1 VDLFLATCQGLGLAL
16 AAGIVA
22 GAIAGTVPESARGL
36 TLVLLLAAAVG
47 AALAFGAS
55 LESEGHPAWPGWPV
69 GAALALLSFGIAR
82 SVVAGAA
89 GRVGGS
95 GSPAAIAGTVAL
107 VGLALAALSLLLPP
121 VSLVFGAALLV
132 LALRRRRR
140 ADEKYE
146 GLRSLR

>member
-22 GAIAGTVPESARGL
+22 GAIAGTVPERARGL
-36 TLVLLLAAAVG
+36 TLVLLLAAAIG
-47 AALAFGAS
+47 GALAFGAS
-55 LESEGHPAWPGWPV
+55 LESEDHPAWPGWPV
-69 GAALALLSFGIAR
+69 GAALAVLAFGIAR
-82 SVVAGAA
+82 GVVSGAA
-89 GRVGGS
+89 SRAGGG

-107 VGLALAALSLLLPP
+107 VGLVLAVLSVLVPP
-121 VSLVFGAALLV
+121 VALVFLGGLV
-132 LALRRRRR
+132 VLSLRRRRR

>member
-1 VDLFLATCQGLGLAL
+1 MDLFLATCQGLGLAL

-36 TLVLLLAAAVG
+36 TLVLLLAATVG
-47 AALAFGAS
+47 AALLFGAS

-69 GAALALLSFGIAR
+69 GAALALLSFGVAR
-82 SVVAGAA
+82 GVVAGASSRA
-89 GRVGGS
+89 GAQ

-107 VGLALAALSLLLPP
+107 AGLVLAALSLLLAPLA
-121 VSLVFGAALLV
+121 LVVLAGLTL

>member
-1 VDLFLATCQGLGLAL
+1 MDLFLATCQGLGLAL

-36 TLVLLLAAAVG
+36 TLVLLLAAVLG

-55 LESEGHPAWPGWPV
+55 LESEDHPAWPGWPV
-69 GAALALLSFGIAR
+69 GAALALLSFGVSR
-82 SVVAGAA
+82 GVVAGAA
-89 GRVGGS
+89 GRAGAS
-95 GSPAAIAGTVAL
+95 GSPAAIAATVAL
-107 VGLALAALSLLLPP
+107 VGLALAGLSLLLPP
-121 VSLVFGAALLV
+121 VSLVFGGALAV